1 MCNKASIRAYPTLR
15 YYKGR
20 AEQGAELYTSK
31 DIKEREADRIVM
43 IVKQLMK
50 QNEEEIKPVVN
61 DINRPPTEE
70 SGEDI
75 VNDDYEHEE
84 EDENFVYFYEDDEE
98 GTTFHDEL

>member
-61 DINRPPTEE
+61 DINRPTEE

>member
-61 DINRPPTEE
+61 DINPPTEE

-84 EDENFVYFYEDDEE
+84 EDENFVYFYEDDKE